1 MAIRAQMVG
10 ESGALE
16 ILQKEKSAPRIN
28 PGTLLE
34 LLL

>member
-1 MAIRAQMVG
+1 VG
-10 ESGALE
+10 ESDASE

-28 PGTLLE
+28 RGALLE